1 MGDKVDEIID
11 SMTPAELAAVE
22 GEIDK
27 RASENIA
34 SHYFERGREL
44 AREAVAHYEKTGELP
59 PVLHIIKA
67 ATEAA
72 EVDQM
77 LSDCSP
83 EDLATI
89 EADLDSEIESNE
101 AEKSAAF
108 YFNEGVK
115 LAQTYTEKRA
125 AGAGGLLAQFGR
137 FAAKNPGQAM
147 VGAALGGVAAKK
159 LIVDK

>member
-11 SMTPAELAAVE
+11 SMTPAELAALE

-34 SHYFERGREL
+34 AHYFERGREL
-44 AREAVAHYEKTGELP
+44 AREAVAQYEKTGELP
-59 PVLHIIKA
+59 PILHILKA

-77 LSDCSP
+77 LDRCSA

-89 EADLDSEIESNE
+89 EADLDSEIESKQ

-108 YFNEGVK
+108 YYNEGVK
-115 LAQTYTEKRA
+115 LAQAYVKKEA
-125 AGAGGLLAQFGR
+125 APAGGLLAQFGR
-137 FAAKNPGQAM
+137 FAAKSPGQAM
-147 VGAALGGVAAKK
+147 VGAALGGIAAKK